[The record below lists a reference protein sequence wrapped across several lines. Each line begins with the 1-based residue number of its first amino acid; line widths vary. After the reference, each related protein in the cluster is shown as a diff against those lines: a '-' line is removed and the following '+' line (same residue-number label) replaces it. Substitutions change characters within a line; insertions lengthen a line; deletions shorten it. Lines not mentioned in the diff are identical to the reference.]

1 MIILIKFLILALLLF
16 ITSWLGIIL
25 SKKYS
30 NRVKELKQVKTG
42 LNIIENK
49 IKFTYEPIPEIF
61 KEISTKFIGSVSGIF
76 KNSYENMK
84 NIDAG
89 KAWESSID
97 IANCNLNKEDKD
109 VIKGLGKL
117 LGKTDVDGQISQLNL
132 INNFLDTQ
140 IKQAEAEKEKGEKLY
155 RKLGVISG
163 LIIVIAL
170 I

>member
-1 MIILIKFLILALLLF
+1 
-16 ITSWLGIIL
+16 
-25 SKKYS
+25 
-30 NRVKELKQVKTG
+30 
-42 LNIIENK
+42 
-49 IKFTYEPIPEIF
+49 
-61 KEISTKFIGSVSGIF
+61 
-76 KNSYENMK
+76 MK

>member
-1 MIILIKFLILALLLF
+1 MVILVKFLILALLLI

-25 SKKYS
+25 SKRYS
-30 NRVKELKQVKTG
+30 NRVKELKQIKTG

-49 IKFTYEPIPEIF
+49 MKFTYEPIPEIF
-61 KEISTKFIGSVSGIF
+61 KEVSLKLTGSISDIF
-76 KNSYENMK
+76 KTSYESMN

-89 KAWESSID
+89 KAWETSID
-97 IANCNLNKEDKD
+97 VANCNLNKEDKD

-132 INNFLDTQ
+132 ITEFLNTQ
-140 IKQAEAEKEKGEKLY
+140 IEQAEAEREKGEKLY
-155 RKLGVISG
+155 KKLGVISG
-163 LIIVIAL
+163 LMIVIAL

>member
-16 ITSWLGIIL
+16 ITSWLGLIL

-42 LNIIENK
+42 LNIIESK

-61 KEISTKFIGSVSGIF
+61 KEISTKFTGNISDIF
-76 KNSYENMK
+76 DNSYKNM
-84 NIDAG
+84 NYMDAG
-89 KAWESSID
+89 KAWETSVNV
-97 IANCNLNKEDKD
+97 ANCNLNREDRD

-132 INNFLDTQ
+132 ITGFLNIQ
-140 IKQAEAEKEKGEKLY
+140 IQQAEAEKEKGEKLY
-155 RKLGVISG
+155 KKLGVISG
-163 LIIVIAL
+163 LMIVIAL